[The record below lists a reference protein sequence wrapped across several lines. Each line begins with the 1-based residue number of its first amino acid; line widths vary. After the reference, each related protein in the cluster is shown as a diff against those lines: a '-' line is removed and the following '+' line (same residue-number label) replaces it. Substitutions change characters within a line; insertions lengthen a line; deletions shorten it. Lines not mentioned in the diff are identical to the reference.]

1 MTLKEN
7 LAQSATLFGAILSAF
22 VIGFGGVWLGMQ
34 SIANDIRQEIRIEF
48 SQVRAEF
55 SQVRGELSQVRNEI
69 SQVRTEIFGM
79 RTDISNLAQR
89 VARIEGHLGLPAPS
103 ATSDRA
109 ATDPD
114 TGQPASDPARPR
126 DSTVDG

>member
-22 VIGFGGVWLGMQ
+22 VLGFGGVWFGMQ
-34 SIANDIRQEIRIEF
+34 SIANDIRQEIRTEV
-48 SQVRAEF
+48 SH
-55 SQVRGELSQVRNEI
+55 
-69 SQVRTEIFGM
+69 VRTEISGM
-79 RTDISNLAQR
+79 RVEISNLAQR

-114 TGQPASDPARPR
+114 TGQPASGPAGPGG
-126 DSTVDG
+126 STVDG

>member
-48 SQVRAEF
+48 SQVR
-55 SQVRGELSQVRNEI
+55 GEI

-103 ATSDRA
+103 PTSDRA

>member
-22 VIGFGGVWLGMQ
+22 VIGFGAVWLGMQ
-34 SIANDIRQEIRIEF
+34 SLANHIRQDIRT
-48 SQVRAEF
+48 EF
-55 SQVRGELSQVRNEI
+55 SQVRGELSQVRGEI

-79 RTDISNLAQR
+79 RGDISKLAQR
-89 VARIEGHLGLPAPS
+89 VARIEGHLRLPTPSPAP
-103 ATSDRA
+103 DRA
-109 ATDPD
+109 ATDPGTD
-114 TGQPASDPARPR
+114 QPPSDPARSG